1 MGYCH
6 EHVPLGELQD
16 FETTTMTTA
25 EPTTTTTAA
34 VTTVPDTAT
43 SSDEQT
49 TTTKGQQ
56 TPGEIPAEEDC
67 SLRGCF
73 DSYDSSAPCQ

>member
-16 FETTTMTTA
+16 FETTTTTTA
-25 EPTTTTTAA
+25 EPTTTTT
-34 VTTVPDTAT
+34 VPST
-43 SSDEQT
+43 DEQT

-73 DSYDSSAPCQ
+73 GSYDSSAPCQYVLKQRK

>member
-16 FETTTMTTA
+16 FETTTTTTA
-25 EPTTTTTAA
+25 EPTTTTT
-34 VTTVPDTAT
+34 VPST
-43 SSDEQT
+43 DEQT